1 MSLSNQLEQDI
12 LDHFFGL
19 SSKTAAATFYVSLHT
34 GDPGEDGALL
44 EVSGNG
50 YARTAVTNSS
60 STWTRTVSQIASNTA
75 ISFSGPTPSTF
86 GTVTHFGIWKHASSQ
101 TAANFVA
108 GSALDTPRTTVVG
121 VGLSFA
127 SGDLTITID

>member
-19 SSKTAAATFYVSLHT
+19 SSKTAAATLYVSLHT
-34 GDPGEDGALL
+34 SDPGEDGANG

-60 STWTRTVSQIASNTA
+60 STWTRTSSQIANNTA
-75 ISFSGPTPSTF
+75 ISFTGPTPSTF
-86 GTVTHFGIWKHASSQ
+86 GTITHFGVWKHATS
-101 TAANFVA
+101 TAAANFICGA
-108 GSALDTPRTTVVG
+108 QLDSSKTTTVN
-121 VGLSFA
+121 VGLTFA
-127 SGDLTITID
+127 SGDLTVSID